1 MTERKKHARCPQCA
15 KPAVIGPEN
24 PWRPFC
30 SRQCKLIDFGDWLDE
45 FGLDPDADTSDNKA
59 ESHDKLS

>member
-1 MTERKKHARCPQCA
+1 MIESKKQARCPQCS

-24 PWRPFC
+24 RWRPFC

-45 FGLDPDADTSDNKA
+45 FGLDPEMEIA
-59 ESHDKLS
+59 ETKTGSHDKLS